1 MVTGP
6 LMRAP
11 TALAVLAA
19 LALVGGGY
27 LYWNSQMTAR
37 VPTGLASANGRIEVE
52 RVDIAAKLAGRVAE
66 IRVKEGDFVQQG
78 AIIAQMDTAELRAQL
93 AAAKAS
99 VQRAVAA
106 IARAEAEI
114 AIREAE
120 HNLSE
125 LEVRRAKE
133 LEQRSAGTKAELER
147 RTAQHLVA
155 EAQILGARAALADAK
170 ASKEVAEAQVAQ
182 IEATLQ
188 DMTLWTPVAGR
199 VEYKLVQPGEVV
211 APGGRLIT
219 ILDLTDVFM
228 TIFLPTGDAGR
239 VALGSEARIVLD
251 AAPKY
256 VFPTTISFVAAE
268 AQFTP
273 KAVETA
279 SEREKLMYRVKLKAD
294 PKLLETYRDYV
305 KAGLTATAY
314 VQVARD
320 AAWPDYLAIRLPDV
334 PK

>member
-78 AIIAQMDTAELRAQL
+78 AIIAQIDTAELRAQL

-125 LEVRRAKE
+125 LEMRRAKE
-133 LEQRSAGTKAELER
+133 
-147 RTAQHLVA
+147 
-155 EAQILGARAALADAK
+155 
-170 ASKEVAEAQVAQ
+170 
-182 IEATLQ
+182 
-188 DMTLWTPVAGR
+188 
-199 VEYKLVQPGEVV
+199 
-211 APGGRLIT
+211 
-219 ILDLTDVFM
+219 
-228 TIFLPTGDAGR
+228 
-239 VALGSEARIVLD
+239 
-251 AAPKY
+251 
-256 VFPTTISFVAAE
+256 
-268 AQFTP
+268 
-273 KAVETA
+273 
-279 SEREKLMYRVKLKAD
+279 
-294 PKLLETYRDYV
+294 
-305 KAGLTATAY
+305 
-314 VQVARD
+314 
-320 AAWPDYLAIRLPDV
+320 
-334 PK
+334 